1 MALASW
7 QVGALPV
14 GWRIG
19 RAAQSW
25 SFVGYYLGLAS
36 VIAGWL
42 LLGRAV
48 LKFPNAGQ
56 TRHVVRFACL
66 TALPLLAA
74 APLGRD
80 LWAYAAQGHLL
91 EVGVDPYRHGPSAA
105 PGGLAAQVDP
115 RWAHT
120 PSPYGPGW
128 LQLGRL
134 AITVARH
141 QPILSVLVLR
151 LPSYLGLLLCCW
163 AVSHLAR
170 RLSGGDSAVAV
181 WLGVANPLMIVLGVG
196 GGHNDVLML
205 GLALAGLAIA
215 TRPGWAWLV
224 LGTSVA
230 AVAVVVKSPA
240 LLAVAF
246 IGPLWSALNQPPKS
260 RRPLAVSTV
269 VTGIAIVVVV
279 VVTAATGL
287 GYGWVRQT
295 SPNAPW
301 VSWLSLPSAAAM
313 LIKAVAGH
321 GAVGEVDGVM
331 RACRVAGAIVLLV
344 VVALAWLAA
353 ARRPRRSPT
362 DYLALAWAAAAV
374 LAPAVQPW
382 YLLWATASV
391 AVARRRHAMIV
402 GVSAIAVA
410 FTVMI
415 TPSGHGWES
424 DARGFAVLVAAV
436 ALCTTALPPG
446 GDSRRRPPA
455 AGRISA
461 RSAGSRRSTG
471 PRRSTTRR
479 WLVPR
484 PTPLARDLFLHAYP
498 DRHLHSDTAGPLP
511 VSGSQPAPRRG
522 THLSDPVLNATRPST
537 SNLGE
542 P

>member
-1 MALASW
+1 MRSRSAGTS
-7 QVGALPV
+7 VEPT
-14 GWRIG
+14 
-19 RAAQSW
+19 QSW

-48 LKFPNAGQ
+48 LSGSKAIQ
-56 TRHVVRFACL
+56 AREVVQFACL

-74 APLGRD
+74 APFGRD

-91 EVGVDPYRHGPSAA
+91 DVGVDPYRQGPGAVA
-105 PGGLAAQVDP
+105 GNLAAQVDP

-128 LQLGRL
+128 LQVARL
-134 AITVARH
+134 AIAVAHH
-141 QPILSVLVLR
+141 QPVFSVLVLR
-151 LPSYLGLLLCCW
+151 LPIYVGLLLCCW
-163 AVSHLAR
+163 AVPRLAR
-170 RLSGGDSAVAV
+170 RLGGDPTVAV

-224 LGTSVA
+224 VGTSVA

-246 IGPLWSALNQPPKS
+246 IGALWSAMNE
-260 RRPLAVSTV
+260 RARPRLLLVSAAVIGIGTAV
-269 VTGIAIVVVV
+269 VALL
-279 VVTAATGL
+279 TAATGL

-313 LIKAVAGH
+313 AIKTVAGR
-321 GAVGEVDGVM
+321 GAVGEVDDVM
-331 RACRVAGAIVLLV
+331 RACRVAGAILLLA
-344 VVALAWLAA
+344 VVAWAWLAA
-353 ARRPRRSPT
+353 VRRPRRPPS

-382 YLLWATASV
+382 YLLWATATL
-391 AVARRRHAMIV
+391 AVARRRHAIIV
-402 GVSAIAVA
+402 GASTVTVA

-424 DARGFAVLVAAV
+424 DARGLAVLAAAV
-436 ALCTTALPPG
+436 ALCATVLRPG
-446 GDSRRRPPA
+446 GSRTRRAHLHTDPA
-455 AGRISA
+455 NRLPA
-461 RSAGSRRSTG
+461 RRSRSVRDRSTNPSKPVANLTG
-471 PRRSTTRR
+471 PSASK
-479 WLVPR
+479 PR
-484 PTPLARDLFLHAYP
+484 
-498 DRHLHSDTAGPLP
+498 
-511 VSGSQPAPRRG
+511 
-522 THLSDPVLNATRPST
+522 
-537 SNLGE
+537 E